1 MSDIFREIDEE
12 VRRERLVKLWKAYG
26 GYIVVT
32 LVVVIAFVAGRGLWY
47 DWQDRRAKQDS
58 ATYMAAA
65 TAAAQ
70 AMPGAAAE
78 QYAAVV
84 DELGSGYATLAR
96 LREAS
101 ARLEA
106 GDTTGAVA
114 AYDALAA
121 DSGAEQGLRDLA
133 RLLAAM
139 AVFDTGYEE
148 DIRARLTPLAQAGN
162 IWFYS
167 ANELLAV
174 LDHRAGDLAA
184 ARDGFAT
191 LVDDPAAP
199 AGLRGRAGEMLSLI
213 EEAIGP
219 AVQPE
224 APIEPAGAGDGAD
237 MATDGES
244 VVDSGG
250 GR

>member
-26 GYIVVT
+26 VYIVATAV
-32 LVVVIAFVAGRGLWY
+32 LLIAIVAGRGLWSE
-47 DWQDRRAKQDS
+47 WQDRRAKQDS
-58 ATYMAAA
+58 AVYMAAA

-70 AMPGAAAE
+70 ATPGMAAE
-78 QYAAVV
+78 QYAAVIA
-84 DELGSGYATLAR
+84 ELGPGYATLAR
-96 LREAS
+96 LREGS

-139 AVFDTGYEE
+139 AVFDTGSEE
-148 DIRARLTPLAQAGN
+148 DVRARLTPLAQAGN
-162 IWFYS
+162 LWFYS
-167 ANELLAV
+167 ANELLAL
-174 LDHRAGDLAA
+174 LDYRAGDLTA

-224 APIEPAGAGDGAD
+224 APTEAPAAGDGAD

-244 VVDSGG
+244 AVDSGG